1 MRESTSPKENAPGGE
16 SPEALYAVVR
26 RYETKENAMTH
37 HTVKQTHAQLFA
49 LVRARSDA
57 AFQRFMRDLLS
68 VSPKQGQRFDAAT
81 VEGFRHA

>member
-1 MRESTSPKENAPGGE
+1 MLISTNPKENAPGGE
-16 SPEALYAVVR
+16 SPEALDQKPHLAM
-26 RYETKENAMTH
+26 EITEMTH
-37 HTVKQTHAQLFA
+37 DTRTQPQAQLFA

-68 VSPKQGQRFDAAT
+68 VSPKQGQRFDVAT

>member
-1 MRESTSPKENAPGGE
+1 
-16 SPEALYAVVR
+16 
-26 RYETKENAMTH
+26 MTH
-37 HTVKQTHAQLFA
+37 NTVKHPQAQLFA

-68 VSPKQGQRFDAAT
+68 VSPNQGQRFDRAA

>member
-1 MRESTSPKENAPGGE
+1 
-16 SPEALYAVVR
+16 
-26 RYETKENAMTH
+26 MTH

-57 AFQRFMRDLLS
+57 AFQRFLRS
-68 VSPKQGQRFDAAT
+68 VLNAKPNQGQRFDAAT

>member
-1 MRESTSPKENAPGGE
+1 
-16 SPEALYAVVR
+16 
-26 RYETKENAMTH
+26 MTH

-68 VSPKQGQRFDAAT
+68 VSPKQGQRFDRAA